1 MELLLTPQAGLGYPG
16 ARSISVGLGV
26 APIPLTSKGPL
37 PFPLGL
43 KNEPHAATGTEGCG
57 EGRLTQQLYRVP
69 DGQPNSPGGNP
80 VLLPPLQLITFNQ
93 LIEGN

>member
-1 MELLLTPQAGLGYPG
+1 MTPQAGLGYPG

-26 APIPLTSKGPL
+26 APIPLTPKGPL

-43 KNEPHAATGTEGCG
+43 KNEPDAATGTEGWG

-69 DGQPNSPGGNP
+69 DGQPNSPGGIP